1 LLSAGAKHSNG
12 KRVVEERSPMNI
24 SVLLAKAR
32 KELDTARSRAAADE
46 KTARIARQTARAAKL
61 KLKQARKLSKLAKKS
76 ARKADDQ
83 AETSLEALD
92 GLQAKLEKL
101 EKRARKQQRKLQAS
115 AKSAKASAP
124 QKKRPASRPSGK
136 SKVARLA
143 KNISRLPVKTAPH
156 SPAPAALHPIAPE
169 TSATADTA
177 VSPAASD
184 ASVSA

>member
-1 LLSAGAKHSNG
+1 
-12 KRVVEERSPMNI
+12 MNI

-32 KELDTARSRAAADE
+32 KELDTARSRAVADE

-124 QKKRPASRPSGK
+124 QKKRAASRPSGK
-136 SKVARLA
+136 TKVARIA
-143 KNISRLPVKTAPH
+143 KNISRLPVKTAPL
-156 SPAPAALHPIAPE
+156 SPALAALHPIAPE
-169 TSATADTA
+169 TSVAADTA

-184 ASVSA
+184 ASASA